1 MKILYGT
8 TNQAKLH
15 IMQSVAD
22 ILAFDLIG
30 LNDIHKPLPIIN
42 ESGKDP
48 LENAQ
53 IKAQAYYKAFSIP
66 VFSCDSGLYFDGLP
80 NELQPMTHIRR
91 INGKTLSDEEMIE
104 YYAGL
109 SKAHG
114 GKLVARYKNAVY
126 FIFDENTV
134 FYSMDESLSCTP
146 FILSSVPHEK
156 KTNGFPLDSLSIDI
170 KTGKYYYD
178 MDASETDNL
187 AVVKGLTA
195 FFKNALSKVNGYNFS
210 I

>member
-8 TNQAKLH
+8 TNQAKLR
-15 IMQSVAD
+15 IMKSVAD
-22 ILAFDLIG
+22 TLAFELIG
-30 LNDIHKPLPIIN
+30 LTDINSPLPIID

-80 NELQPMTHIRR
+80 DELQPMTHIRR
-91 INGKTLSDEEMIE
+91 VNGKTLSDEEMIE
-104 YYAGL
+104 HYAGL

-114 GKLVARYKNAVY
+114 GQLVARYKNAVY

-134 FYSMDESLSCTP
+134 FYSMDESLSSAP
-146 FILSSVPHEK
+146 FILSSVPHK
-156 KTNGFPLDSLSIDI
+156 KKVSGFPLDSLSIDI
-170 KTGKYYYD
+170 NTGNYYYD

-187 AVVKGLTA
+187 AVVNGLTA
-195 FFKNALSKVNGYNFS
+195 FFKNALSKVNG
-210 I
+210 